1 VPNNNRVLLDRV
13 NKCIVNELVQN
24 PHLTSER
31 ISKKIKVPLSTVQ
44 RRRTALERSILNK
57 MYSLDLS
64 TFGWRIADLL
74 IGMSNGDPHSTA
86 RNIVQE
92 NSKNIV
98 SASLRIGSP
107 EINLGA
113 QIRYKSSQELHQI
126 LQNIRALDNIDR
138 VEWSEIV
145 EEIAIDKVDVFH
157 NS

>member
-1 VPNNNRVLLDRV
+1 MDGID
-13 NKCIVNELVQN
+13 KSIINELIHD
-24 PHLTSER
+24 PHLSSKH
-31 ISKKIKVPLSTVQ
+31 ISDKIEVPLSTVQ
-44 RRRTALERSILNK
+44 RRRTALEISILNK

-74 IGMSNGDPHSTA
+74 IGMHNGDPHSTA
-86 RNIVQE
+86 SNIVKE

-126 LQNIRALDNIDR
+126 LQNIRALDNVDR

-157 NS
+157 NP

>member
-1 VPNNNRVLLDRV
+1 MDRI
-13 NKCIVNELVQN
+13 NKSIVNELIQD

-31 ISKKIKVPLSTVQ
+31 ISKKLRVPLSTVQ
-44 RRRTALERSILNK
+44 RRRAALERSVLNK

-64 TFGWRIADLL
+64 TFGWRLADLL
-74 IGMSNGDPHSTA
+74 IGMNNGDPHSTA

-107 EINLGA
+107 ELNMGA
-113 QIRYKSSQELHQI
+113 QIRYKSSQELHQQELHQI

-145 EEIAIDKVDVFH
+145 EEVAVAKIDVFR

>member
-1 VPNNNRVLLDRV
+1 MDRID
-13 NKCIVNELVQN
+13 KSIINELIHD
-24 PHLTSER
+24 PHLSSKHISE
-31 ISKKIKVPLSTVQ
+31 KIEAPLSTVQ
-44 RRRTALERSILNK
+44 RRRAALEISILNK
-57 MYSLDLS
+57 MYSIDLS

-74 IGMSNGDPHSTA
+74 IGMNNGGDPHSTA
-86 RNIVQE
+86 SNIVQE

-126 LQNIRALDNIDR
+126 LQNIRALDNIYR

-145 EEIAIDKVDVFH
+145 EEIAIDKVDVFQIP
-157 NS
+157 